1 MRPEPKTL
9 REFYNLYN
17 DGKLLRK
24 NMIGELVTAIEAL
37 QARIGAVDEAAV
49 AALDKRLMGLEVGI
63 GNALTAAMHGKYL
76 PASGDIPTTVKINHV
91 RRDEVAVLRKPAPK
105 RRGRPPRKAAEP
117 SPPMNEMGV

>member
-1 MRPEPKTL
+1 MRPEPKTP
-9 REFYNLYN
+9 REFYTLYN

-24 NMIGELVTAIEAL
+24 NMIGELVTAIEVL

-63 GNALTAAMHGKYL
+63 GNALTAAMHSQTETMRGKYL
-76 PASGDIPTTVKINHV
+76 EASADMREELVVQP
-91 RRDEVAVLRKPAPK
+91 PK
-105 RRGRPPRKAAEP
+105 RRGRPPRKPAEP

>member
-9 REFYNLYN
+9 REFYTLYN

-24 NMIGELVTAIEAL
+24 NMIGELVTAFEAL

-63 GNALTAAMHGKYL
+63 GNALKAAMHGKYL
-76 PASGDIPTTVKINHV
+76 PASGDIPIAVTINHK
-91 RRDEVAVLRKPAPK
+91 RRDEVAKAGK
-105 RRGRPPRKAAEP
+105 RRGRPPRKPVEP

>member
-49 AALDKRLMGLEVGI
+49 AALDKRLMGLEIGI
-63 GNALTAAMHGKYL
+63 GNALTAAMH
-76 PASGDIPTTVKINHV
+76 V
-91 RRDEVAVLRKPAPK
+91 RQGVFPQPDADGPVTVLRSRNLDKRDGTPK